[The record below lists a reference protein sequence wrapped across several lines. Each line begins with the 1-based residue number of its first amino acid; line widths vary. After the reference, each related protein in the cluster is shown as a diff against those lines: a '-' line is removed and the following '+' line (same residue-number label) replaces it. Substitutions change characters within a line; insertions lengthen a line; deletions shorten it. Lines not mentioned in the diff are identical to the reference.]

1 MAKISSNLA
10 VQSLLGD
17 AADAMSNMY
26 EVYIKFPGQD
36 SGQVM
41 TVRAEGFDIPEA
53 EVGTYEISY
62 HGHKISKP
70 KTELTF
76 DRKFSLTFR
85 MDAGYNWHQTFLN
98 WQSMVGN
105 PVTGG
110 VANVAAALGEVT
122 VVALKDAYIAMEGVD
137 NSFFNHIQTE
147 ESSGGGDLSQGTIK
161 EGDDKNQKWVFKQV
175 WVKKVGQP
183 KFKTE
188 GADKM
193 TFAVDFCFGQCEM
206 PGYNPV
212 EK

>member
-1 MAKISSNLA
+1 MGKIAENLA
-10 VQSLLGD
+10 VKSLLGD

-26 EVYIKFPGQD
+26 EVYIKFPGAEA
-36 SGQVM
+36 GQVM
-41 TVRAEGFDIPEA
+41 TVRADGFEIPEA

-85 MDAGYNWHQTFLN
+85 LDAGYNWHQTFLN

-137 NSFFNHIQTE
+137 GSFFNKIE
-147 ESSGGGDLSQGTIK
+147 LDDPKREGAIVEKEDNPEGT
-161 EGDDKNQKWVFKQV
+161 QKWEFKQV

-183 KFKTE
+183 KFKTDS
-188 GADKM
+188 ADKM
-193 TFAVDFCFGQCEM
+193 SFQVDFCFGQCTM

-212 EK
+212 ED